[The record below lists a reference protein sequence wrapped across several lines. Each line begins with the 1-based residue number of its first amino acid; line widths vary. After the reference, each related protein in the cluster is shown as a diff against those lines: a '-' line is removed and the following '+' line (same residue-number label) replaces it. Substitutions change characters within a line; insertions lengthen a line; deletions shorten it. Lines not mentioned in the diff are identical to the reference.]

1 MKCNQVFDI
10 LRRKYVALTPEEGVR
25 QHFIHYLIEQKGY
38 PQHLLANEV
47 KLQVGNKK
55 LRCDTVLYSTEL
67 KPMMIIE
74 YKAPHIELT
83 QQVFNQLLDYNS
95 ILNVEYLTMT
105 NGTHTVCCR
114 REKDKFH
121 FLTDIP
127 DYTDMIL

>member
-47 KLQVGNKK
+47 KLQVGNKT

-83 QQVFNQLLDYNS
+83 QQVFNQLLAYNS
-95 ILNVEYLTMT
+95 ILNVKYLTMT

-114 REKDKFH
+114 KDEDEFH
-121 FLTDIP
+121 FITDIP